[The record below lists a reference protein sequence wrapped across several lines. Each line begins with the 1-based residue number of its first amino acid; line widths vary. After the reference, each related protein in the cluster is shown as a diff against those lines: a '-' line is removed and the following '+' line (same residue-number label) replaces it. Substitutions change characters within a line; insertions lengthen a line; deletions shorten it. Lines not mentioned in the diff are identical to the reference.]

1 MFDQAKL
8 PEVLTP
14 KAYFFGRDG
23 LWNSFDVG
31 LSLASRRFELGSMVM
46 MKTWEDM
53 AWLGALPWNVSWGV

>member
-1 MFDQAKL
+1 MFDQAKP

-31 LSLASRRFELGSMVM
+31 LSLASRRFQLGSMVM
-46 MKTWEDM
+46 MKNMGRHGWVHFHGT
-53 AWLGALPWNVSWGV
+53 